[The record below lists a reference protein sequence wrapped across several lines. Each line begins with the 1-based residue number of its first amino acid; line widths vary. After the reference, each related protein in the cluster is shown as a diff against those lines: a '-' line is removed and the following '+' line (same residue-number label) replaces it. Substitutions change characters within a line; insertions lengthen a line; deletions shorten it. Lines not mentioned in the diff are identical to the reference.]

1 MRGGGG
7 GEKVMEKEWEI
18 EKEGKREGRGS
29 QPAER
34 ASSQELDHSS
44 GRMGTARQ
52 NVSPGFWGRGVSG
65 RGRQEVRV
73 SPGLGVSIRGHQRTR
88 S

>member
-1 MRGGGG
+1 
-7 GEKVMEKEWEI
+7 MEKEWEI

-52 NVSPGFWGRGVSG
+52 S
-65 RGRQEVRV
+65 V
-73 SPGLGVSIRGHQRTR
+73 SPGLGGGVRKGTSGGQ
-88 S
+88 SQSWFGGV